1 MFNRFKN
8 ITPFI
13 ALAVGLTVAQPTLA
27 DTINFDG
34 IAAGANANS
43 DAVAQAMGITFHNAA
58 WLPNQDSYGVD
69 IVGSEHWQIDTTVAD
84 LVTAENTSV
93 QGWGV
98 APSAQNALDARW
110 SPILMDFTTAMD
122 IGSFSFTL
130 PNSTYGNPPPSDIL
144 FLDVAGNTLYDL
156 KYAQGNPLA
165 NVSLPASVL
174 GVKDIVLA
182 SGTFYDNISVA
193 AVPVPGAVWLFGSA
207 LMGFM
212 GVSRRNKKA

>member
-1 MFNRFKN
+1 MFHQFKN
-8 ITPFI
+8 NKAII
-13 ALAVGLTVAQPTLA
+13 ALALGLTLAQPTLA
-27 DTINFDG
+27 DTINFDSLAVG
-34 IAAGANANS
+34 ADANLDANVIALG
-43 DAVAQAMGITFHNAA
+43 VTFHNAA
-58 WLPNQDSYGVD
+58 WLPNQDSYGSD
-69 IVGSEHWQIDTTVAD
+69 IPGSEHWQIDPTVTD
-84 LVTAENTSV
+84 LVTAENTFA

-130 PNSTYGNPPPSDIL
+130 PNSTLGNLSQMDVL
-144 FLDVAGNTLYDL
+144 FLDAAGNTLYDL
-156 KYAQGNPLA
+156 AYFQGNPLA

-182 SGTFYDNISVA
+182 SGTFYDNINVT
-193 AVPVPGAVWLFGSA
+193 AVPVPGAIWLFGSA